1 MKKLSLAAL
10 FFTLLFLTGCSFPPV
25 LRRLPDY
32 ESGELHSCS
41 GGQDSTDYGKYVF
54 SDVTAQQL
62 QITGYFQKVT
72 AADLDVLR
80 QYVKDFEQWVEICSC
95 DNCGCD
101 LAECYDFS
109 AELLEAGDCFGLER
123 SEPRGS
129 FLGDY
134 TIYYFDTD
142 TQTLY
147 YLRSNI

>member
-1 MKKLSLAAL
+1 MKKRRLAAL
-10 FFTLLFLTGCSFPPV
+10 LLALLFLTGCTFPPA
-25 LRRLPDY
+25 LRRLPDHK
-32 ESGELHSCS
+32 SGELHSCS
-41 GGQDSTDYGKYVF
+41 GGQDSTDYGKYLF
-54 SDVTAQQL
+54 SEVTAQQL
-62 QITGYFQKVT
+62 RFTGYFQIVT
-72 AADLDVLR
+72 EADLDVLR
-80 QYVKDFEQWVEICSC
+80 QYVEDFEQWVEICSC

-109 AELLEAGDCFGLER
+109 AELLEAGDYFGLER

-134 TIYYFDTD
+134 TIYYFDLD

>member
-1 MKKLSLAAL
+1 MKKYSLAAL
-10 FFTLLFLTGCSFPPV
+10 VLALSLLTGCSFPPV

-32 ESGELHSCS
+32 ESGELHSCI

-54 SDVTAQQL
+54 SEVTAQQL

-80 QYVKDFEQWVEICSC
+80 QYVEDFEQWVEICSC
-95 DNCGCD
+95 ENCDCG
-101 LAECYDFS
+101 LTECYDFS
-109 AELLEAGDCFGLER
+109 TTFLETGDYFGLECD
-123 SEPRGS
+123 EIRGS

-134 TIYYFDTD
+134 TIHYFDMD